1 MYGRRLTLRKTLAV
15 VSLIMACVSMC
26 RVLVLYLESIS
37 IIRSE
42 RASDAE
48 LLDLCTVGAARSSAK
63 MRDACLRAQADR
75 AAPVFFKAAMR
86 ALHTAW
92 MEFAETCGSPFKL
105 LLAGLFV
112 LSVMAPPVLNWVR
125 IVLGVMFG
133 DDDEDNDG
141 YEDEY
146 NADGASHYILL
157 DKGGGNASPL
167 GFRRRVQR
175 IMPKLLNRRM
185 IAAAMDNERVR
196 EMEAQRTFPKQGGAS
211 TNGWQTLPLGC
222 KLHSD

>member
-15 VSLIMACVSMC
+15 VSLIMACVSLC

-48 LLDLCTVGAARSSAK
+48 LLDLCIMGAARSSAK
-63 MRDACLRAQADR
+63 MREACLRAQADR

-92 MEFAETCGSPFKL
+92 MEFVDSCGSPFRL
-105 LLAGLFV
+105 FVAGLFV
-112 LSVMAPPVLNWVR
+112 LSVMAPPVLSWVR
-125 IVLGVMFG
+125 IVMSALTVDEE
-133 DDDEDNDG
+133 DDDGFDDAYG
-141 YEDEY
+141 TD
-146 NADGASHYILL
+146 AASHYILL
-157 DKGGGNASPL
+157 DHTNGTASPV

-175 IMPKLLNRRM
+175 IMPRLLNRRRL
-185 IAAAMDNERVR
+185 ANAVDNARVR
-196 EMEAQRTFPKQGGAS
+196 EMEAQRVPPLPPG
-211 TNGWQTLPLGC
+211 NGWQTLPLGC
-222 KLHSD
+222 KMHND

>member
-1 MYGRRLTLRKTLAV
+1 MRKTLGV
-15 VSLIMACVSMC
+15 VSLIMACVSLC

-42 RASDAE
+42 RASDVE
-48 LLDLCTVGAARSSAK
+48 LLDLCSAGAARASSK
-63 MRDACLRAQADR
+63 MREACLRAQADR

-92 MEFAETCGSPFKL
+92 MEFAESCGSPFKL
-105 LLAGLFV
+105 LVAGLFV
-112 LSVMAPPVLNWVR
+112 LSVMAPPVLSWVR
-125 IVLGVMFG
+125 IVMGALLG
-133 DDDEDNDG
+133 DDREDDG

-146 NADGASHYILL
+146 SADGASHYILL
-157 DKGGGNASPL
+157 DHSSANASPI

-185 IAAAMDNERVR
+185 VAAAMDNARVR
-196 EMEAQRTFPKQGGAS
+196 EMEAQRTCSQPGDVSAD
-211 TNGWQTLPLGC
+211 GWRTLPLGC